1 MIRKLG
7 RKKDYREHVERNLLT
22 SLVLYEKVDT
32 TKSKAKEISSSFD
45 CLITS
50 AKKNDLNAKKQIA
63 SILFD
68 SKSKDKV
75 FEVLVPRYKNRNSG
89 YTSMFVLSKRKGDNS
104 TVCRIELLDKKIL
117 PHQSKTE
124 SKSDPIKVGKETK

>member
-7 RKKDYREHVERNLLT
+7 RKKDHREHMERNLLT
-22 SLVLYEKVDT
+22 SLVLYEKIDT
-32 TKSKAKEISSSFD
+32 TKSKAKEISASFD
-45 CLITS
+45 RLITS

-68 SKSKDKV
+68 GKSKDKV

-104 TVCRIELLDKKIL
+104 TVCRIELLDKKT
-117 PHQSKTE
+117 PPQE
-124 SKSDPIKVGKETK
+124 SKSELISDIAKSNKDKK